1 MFVLIRMQESILLQ
15 THLYAV
21 ALCCPPGPPVTRAD
35 MQVFG
40 HPAGANLR
48 VTSSPMVIQNQTP
61 YPVGALAHTYSSGA
75 PYNQGL
81 VVPYS
86 EAR

>member
-1 MFVLIRMQESILLQ
+1 
-15 THLYAV
+15 
-21 ALCCPPGPPVTRAD
+21 
-35 MQVFG
+35 MQVYG

-48 VTSSPMVIQNQTP
+48 VTSSPMVVQNQTP
-61 YPVGALAHTYSSGA
+61 YPVAALAHSYSSGA
-75 PYNQGL
+75 PHNQGL